1 MAMPSPSEEAI
12 FNIARHITAPDARRQ
27 YLEQACGDDAVLA
40 QRVLALLAVH
50 ENGKSFMA
58 RPAAEEA
65 VTAQVPSQAVQGP
78 EDAVGRMVGDYKLL
92 QQIGEGG
99 MGTVYMAEQ
108 VQPVQRKVA
117 VKIIKSGMDN
127 KQIIARFEAER
138 QALALMDHPNIARV
152 LDAGTIPLQ
161 IADCRLQIEK
171 TVQEQ
176 AADVN
181 LQSAI
186 GNLQSPGRPYFVM
199 ELVKG
204 VPITQYCEDHHLP
217 PRERLELFIPV
228 CQAVQHAHQKGI
240 IHRDLKPSNVLI
252 ALYDGRPVPKII
264 DFGVAKAMGPRLTDR
279 TLFTE
284 FGAIIGT
291 LEYMSPEQAELNQL
305 DVDTRSD
312 IYALG
317 VLLYELLTGTTPVEH
332 QRVKETAMLEV
343 LRIIREEEPPRPS
356 TRLSRTRRTGT
367 PGQAAAAAIVPP
379 RFDEL
384 DWIVMKC
391 LEKDRNRRYH
401 TANGLAMDLERYLA
415 DEAVLACPPSAG
427 YRLRKFARRHKAAVI
442 TVLAVVASLLVAVV
456 ALGVSAMLIKGE
468 RDEKAVALDEKVT
481 ALAQAEKANEQ
492 AKWRLYRSLVAQ
504 ARAIRRSRG
513 IGQRFDCLAK
523 VAEAAAI
530 ARDLGLEPD
539 DLLELRLELRNEAI
553 ACLALPDLR
562 PVRDWQLDQG
572 TNERP
577 DVDGALEL
585 YAEADRQGNIRVRRV
600 ADHSE
605 IVRFASGLGDPA
617 LAFSPDGR
625 YLGVWDLERAS
636 VWEVGPKRARHIL
649 SSDLISTGPV
659 FSSDSRHVAIAFS
672 NTSIDVYDLASAEK
686 PISRLTVKEALSSI
700 AYHPFEP
707 QLAVGLQSRIAVM
720 DEQTGMILTE
730 LSTPSGSDYLT
741 WHSSGKRLAAAGYD
755 RIVHIWDLPTR
766 REVGRLEGFKN
777 GGNMVTFN
785 HAGTLV
791 ASQGWE
797 SKLRLWNVRTGEM
810 AFQTVSAWGFRPRFS
825 TDDRLLVDRRDDRI
839 RLWEVASDREFR
851 TLALAGSRGIYTEC
865 SVCPKNE
872 RLLAAAM
879 LEGIG
884 LWDLLTGE
892 PVALLAVGRVSP
904 VHFDAT
910 GALLTDID
918 GTTPHRFPL
927 HFDQGSA
934 PAVHIGPPQA
944 IALLGRE
951 GRYLA
956 ASTNGRVVASGQRDG
971 ALVWHADEPDKL
983 VRLTPHTGVR
993 AIAVSGDGRFVATG
1007 GHGPVVKVWDARTGK
1022 VLKSFDTT
1030 SEHVAFSPDQ
1040 PWLLIG
1046 GRPARLWNVDT
1057 WRAGPTLGEGYAAA
1071 FSPDSRYAALESGEG
1086 AVRLVDVN
1094 TGHVFARLEDPNQE
1108 RARAITFSPDG
1119 TRLLLTSLESK
1130 AIHVW
1135 DLRAI
1140 RQELSRL
1147 ELDWDQPAFAPVK
1160 DLPAPGPLHVTV
1172 DLGSLAPKEGAKAPT
1187 GTHPVL
1193 EKK

>member
-1 MAMPSPSEEAI
+1 
-12 FNIARHITAPDARRQ
+12 
-27 YLEQACGDDAVLA
+27 
-40 QRVLALLAVH
+40 
-50 ENGKSFMA
+50 
-58 RPAAEEA
+58 
-65 VTAQVPSQAVQGP
+65 
-78 EDAVGRMVGDYKLL
+78 
-92 QQIGEGG
+92 
-99 MGTVYMAEQ
+99 
-108 VQPVQRKVA
+108 
-117 VKIIKSGMDN
+117 
-127 KQIIARFEAER
+127 
-138 QALALMDHPNIARV
+138 
-152 LDAGTIPLQ
+152 
-161 IADCRLQIEK
+161 
-171 TVQEQ
+171 
-176 AADVN
+176 
-181 LQSAI
+181 
-186 GNLQSPGRPYFVM
+186 
-199 ELVKG
+199 
-204 VPITQYCEDHHLP
+204 
-217 PRERLELFIPV
+217 
-228 CQAVQHAHQKGI
+228 
-240 IHRDLKPSNVLI
+240 
-252 ALYDGRPVPKII
+252 VPKII
-264 DFGVAKAMGPRLTDR
+264 DFGVAKAMGPRLTER

-427 YRLRKFARRHKAAVI
+427 YRFRKFARRHKAAVI
-442 TVLAVVASLLVAVV
+442 TVLAAVASLLVAVV
-456 ALGVSAMLIKGE
+456 ALTVSAMLIKGE

-513 IGQRFDCLAK
+513 IGQRFDCLAR

-530 ARDLGLEPD
+530 GRDLGLEPD
-539 DLLELRLELRNEAI
+539 DLLELRNEAI
-553 ACLALPDLR
+553 ACLALPDLS
-562 PVRDWQLDQG
+562 PVREWQLDQG
-572 TNERP
+572 SNDRSP
-577 DVDGALEL
+577 DFDGALER

-600 ADHSE
+600 ADQSE
-605 IVRFASGLGDPA
+605 IVRFATGLGDPV
-617 LAFSPDGR
+617 LTFSPNGR
-625 YLGVWDLERAS
+625 YLGVWTPERVA
-636 VWEVGPKRARHIL
+636 VWEVGPKLARHIL
-649 SSDLISTGPV
+649 SSAMIYSTGPA
-659 FSSDSRHVAIAFS
+659 FSSDSRHVAIASS

-686 PISRLTVKEALSSI
+686 PISRLTVKEAPFSI

-730 LSTPSGSDYLT
+730 LSTPSGSEWLT
-741 WHSSGKRLAAAGYD
+741 WDSSGKRLAAAGYD
-755 RIVHIWDLPTR
+755 RIVRIWDLPTR
-766 REVGRLEGFKN
+766 REVGRLEGVKN
-777 GGNMVTFN
+777 GGIMFTFD

-797 SKLRLWNVRTGEM
+797 SKLRLWNVHTGEM
-810 AFQTVSAWGFRPRFS
+810 VFQAVSSWAFRPRFS
-825 TDDRLLVDRRDDRI
+825 ADDRLLVDRRDDWI
-839 RLWEVASDREFR
+839 RLWKVASDREFR
-851 TLALAGSRGIYTEC
+851 TLALGGSRGIYTEC

-892 PVALLAVGRVSP
+892 PVRLLTVGRVSP
-904 VHFDAT
+904 VLFDTT

-927 HFDQGSA
+927 HFDEGSA

-944 IALLGRE
+944 IALLGRA
-951 GRYLA
+951 GRCLA
-956 ASTNGRVVASGQRDG
+956 SSPNGRVVASGQRDG

-983 VRLTPHTGVR
+983 VRLTPHKGVL

-1007 GHGPVVKVWDARTGK
+1007 GHGPSVKVWDARTGK
-1022 VLKSFDTT
+1022 ALKSFDTT
-1030 SEHVAFSPDQ
+1030 SEHVAFSLEQ

-1057 WRAGPTLGEGYAAA
+1057 WQAGPAMGEGHHAVA
-1071 FSPDSRYAALESGEG
+1071 FSPDSRYVALESGEG

-1094 TGHVFARLEDPNQE
+1094 TGREFARLEDPNQE

-1147 ELDWDQPAFAPVK
+1147 DLDWDQPAFAPVK
-1160 DLPAPGPLHVTV
+1160 DLPAPGPLRVTA
-1172 DLGSLAPKEGAKAPT
+1172 DLGVLAPKEGAKAPNENSSR
-1187 GTHPVL
+1187 P